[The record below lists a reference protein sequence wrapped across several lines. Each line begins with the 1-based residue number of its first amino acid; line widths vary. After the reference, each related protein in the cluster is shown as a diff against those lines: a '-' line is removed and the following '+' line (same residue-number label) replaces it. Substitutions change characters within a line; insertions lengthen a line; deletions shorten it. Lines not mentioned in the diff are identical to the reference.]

1 MKIFYFLSLKKVIY
15 RLSAKSILH
24 SETFSKKR
32 ISSYPNSH
40 LFLHIQTKLKLHK
53 NWHELSEQ
61 LRAYIQQRSL
71 HRFTWGL
78 KIRTSK
84 RARFFVPLPVLYTE
98 PDVSFSP
105 ATISIMECPSCSLRS
120 SWLASRRTSE
130 RGTS

>member
-61 LRAYIQQRSL
+61 LRTYIQQRSL

-84 RARFFVPLPVLYTE
+84 RARFFAPLPVLYRAGRFFLAGYNFHYG
-98 PDVSFSP
+98 VS
-105 ATISIMECPSCSLRS
+105 IL
-120 SWLASRRTSE
+120 LAPFFMAGKQANKRT
-130 RGTS
+130 GY